1 MKTVAVSLMT
11 TNLRHLLGIDTLTT
25 AESDAAVR
33 SFNKYSRLARERT
46 DWPDVTELKQFIPDV
61 RVRAVNVGN
70 GGTGYTG
77 PPAVTFSG
85 GGGSGAAATATINSD
100 GEVNGV
106 AVTAQGTGYT
116 SAPTVTLSGG
126 GGSGATAEAT
136 VLGFLDFGTTVDEV
150 LRVSESDPYTAS
162 VPQEVPFRVL
172 FESGSDNGVALL
184 EGRSSTAPVWVKY
197 RMTVADYTSS
207 STDFP
212 YVFSEYAIM
221 GAYVDWLLA
230 DGQMEKA
237 NVASQRA
244 ENIIIQELDKLER
257 QQRQFTFTQF
267 TTYGTSAAQP

>member
-1 MKTVAVSLMT
+1 MRTVAVSLMT
-11 TNLRHLLGIDTLTT
+11 TNLRHLLGVDALTT
-25 AESDAAVR
+25 AESSAAVR

-70 GGTGYTG
+70 GGTGYSS
-77 PPAVTFSG
+77 ASVSFSG
-85 GGGSGAAATATINSD
+85 GGGSGAAATATIDSD
-100 GEVNGV
+100 GAVNGV
-106 AVTAQGTGYT
+106 AITNQGTGYT
-116 SAPTVTLSGG
+116 SAPTVTISGG

-136 VLGFLDFGTTVDEV
+136 VLGFIDHGTSVGEV
-150 LRVSESDPYTAS
+150 LRITENDPYSAA
-162 VPQEVPFRVL
+162 VPQEVPFRSIY
-172 FESGSDNGVALL
+172 ESGSDYGLTLL
-184 EGRSSTAPVWVKY
+184 ENRSSTAPVWVKY
-197 RMTVADYTSS
+197 RLPIADYTSS
-207 STDFP
+207 STNYP

-221 GAYVDWLLA
+221 GAYADWLLA

-244 ENIIIQELDKLER
+244 ENFMLNELDKLER